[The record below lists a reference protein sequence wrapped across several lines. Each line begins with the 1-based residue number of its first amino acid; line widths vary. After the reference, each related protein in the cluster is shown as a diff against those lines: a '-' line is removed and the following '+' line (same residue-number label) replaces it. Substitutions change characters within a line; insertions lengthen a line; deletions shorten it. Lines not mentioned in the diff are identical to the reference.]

1 MVETLEVKNFKSIKH
16 LKLDCKRINIFIGE
30 PNTGKSNILE
40 NLGLF
45 SFGCYGPDRGATLN
59 DFVRFEMMSNLF
71 YDEDLDSDVEIKFD
85 NIMLEIKFEKQRFY
99 GKFTENGKQP
109 YDFSYDYT
117 GRSFSGGGYSAYL
130 SPFKFYRFNVRRD
143 FPVKEAGFL
152 LPPSGQNLLAVLITH
167 KELKS
172 LASQI
177 FDPFGL
183 KLAFKPQENKIE
195 VLKQREDIFILHPYS
210 LTSDTLQRLV
220 FYLVAI
226 ESNKDSVLAFEEP
239 ESHAFPYYTKY
250 LAEVIALDK
259 NNNQYFIST
268 HNPYFLLSI
277 LEKAPKEDVA
287 IFITYLE
294 DYQTKVKPLSEK
306 EIEEILGMEI
316 DVFFNLDRFLET
328 E

>member
-1 MVETLEVKNFKSIKH
+1 MIQTVEVKNFKSIKH
-16 LKLDCKRINIFIGE
+16 LNLNCKRVNIFIGE

-40 NLGLF
+40 TLGIL
-45 SFGCYGPDRGATLN
+45 SSVYYGRRYGTGLN
-59 DFVRFEMMSNLF
+59 AFVRFEMMSNLF
-71 YDEDLDSDVEIKFD
+71 YDEDLHGDVEIKFD
-85 NIMLEIKFEKQRFY
+85 DIILEIKFEDETFAVRGTK
-99 GKFTENGKQP
+99 NGNSG
-109 YDFSYDYT
+109 FSFRYN
-117 GRSFSGGGYSAYL
+117 FSGGGGGSGPDYL
-130 SPFKFYRFNVRRD
+130 SPFKFYRFSIRRD
-143 FPVKEAGFL
+143 FPIKEMGFL
-152 LPPSGQNLLAVLITH
+152 LPPSGPNLLTVLLAH

-177 FDPFGL
+177 FSPFGL
-183 KLAFKPQENKIE
+183 RLAFKPQENKIE
-195 VLKQREDIFILHPYS
+195 VLKQYEDIFIIYPYS

-226 ESNKDSVLAFEEP
+226 ESNKDSILAFEEP

-268 HNPYFLLSI
+268 HNPYFLLPI

-306 EIEEILGMEI
+306 QLEEIMEI
-316 DVFFNLDRFLET
+316 DVFFNLDRFLERK
-328 E
+328 